1 MQVKNQEIIK
11 NLVTLLTISEEMSNS
26 KDSSCKFNAF
36 FSTVQSELE
45 TIGNL
50 LDQVRNDYIEQ
61 VKDGTIQNVCQSL
74 LEISNVNLNIN
85 YSQEN
90 VALSDEFNVNY
101 NTETVDSS
109 LFLTDLSELN

>member
-1 MQVKNQEIIK
+1 MQARNKDIIK
-11 NLVTLLTISEEMSNS
+11 NLVTLLTISEEMSSSQENS
-26 KDSSCKFNAF
+26 NRFNDF
-36 FSTVQSELE
+36 FALIPRELE

-50 LDQVRNDYIEQ
+50 LDQVRSDYMKEIA
-61 VKDGTIQNVCQSL
+61 KGNIQNVCKSL
-74 LEISNVNLNIN
+74 LEPVDVNLNIN

-101 NTETVDSS
+101 NTEAIDSS